1 MKIMPP
7 DEFGSSYIYTAIST
21 SPDSIQRVKRTVPAT
36 VNLDL
41 NENGEIVGIEILD
54 SPPFAV

>member
-1 MKIMPP
+1 MKIMPRN
-7 DEFGSSYIYTAIST
+7 EFGSAYIYTVPT
-21 SPDSIQRVKRTVPAT
+21 TPPQRVKKTVPAT

>member
-7 DEFGSSYIYTAIST
+7 DEYGSSYIYTAIST
-21 SPDSIQRVKRTVPAT
+21 SPGSIQRVKKTVSAT

-41 NENGEIVGIEILD
+41 NEQGEIVGIEILD
-54 SPPFAV
+54 SPPFAM

>member
-1 MKIMPP
+1 MPP
-7 DEFGSSYIYTAIST
+7 DEFGSSYVYTSAANGG
-21 SPDSIQRVKRTVPAT
+21 QRVKSTVPAT

-41 NENGEIVGIEILD
+41 NEAGEIVGIEILD